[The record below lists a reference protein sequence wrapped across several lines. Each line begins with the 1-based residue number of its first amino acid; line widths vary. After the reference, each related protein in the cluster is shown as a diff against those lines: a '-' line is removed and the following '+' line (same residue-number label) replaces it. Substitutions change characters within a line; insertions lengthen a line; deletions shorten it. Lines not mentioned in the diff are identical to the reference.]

1 MPKYLGL
8 IRANLEQQSS
18 PKYGANQKEELHA
31 GQYVE
36 RNYTLAGDMMNE
48 GSDEFGKKRARG
60 VERSWRERSGCPRE
74 ALTSTL
80 LRGGDGRRQREEI
93 KEGIAP

>member
-60 VERSWRERSGCPRE
+60 VERSWRERLGCPRE
-74 ALTSTL
+74 ALTSTCCVVGM
-80 LRGGDGRRQREEI
+80 GGDRGRKLRR
-93 KEGIAP
+93 G

>member
-18 PKYGANQKEELHA
+18 LLELHA

-48 GSDEFGKKRARG
+48 GSDEFGEKRARG

-74 ALTSTL
+74 ALTSTCCVVGM
-80 LRGGDGRRQREEI
+80 GGDRGRKLRR
-93 KEGIAP
+93 G